1 MIRIGRMF
9 VPSQKERLMKSV
21 AIILAAL
28 LAVASV
34 SGCTTYGKGK
44 APPVVET
51 NG

>member
-1 MIRIGRMF
+1 
-9 VPSQKERLMKSV
+9 MKY
-21 AIILAAL
+21 ATIILAAL
-28 LAVASV
+28 LAVATV